1 MACRGG
7 LTARPRQDHLQ
18 ISIEKFDCE
27 AQISGLRGDVAK
39 LKQVSQQR
47 PQGSILGHMRL
58 AALAASLH
66 AMQACLPTEPAAG
79 ACHPR

>member
-1 MACRGG
+1 MPCRGG

-39 LKQVSQQR
+39 LKQVRQQCV
-47 PQGSILGHMRL
+47 PMLGN
-58 AALAASLH
+58 
-66 AMQACLPTEPAAG
+66 CLQVL
-79 ACHPR
+79 